1 MSAMV
6 IAKTSGS
13 VFFPARKAPV
23 YSGNPRSVWIWS
35 IARRS
40 ATPARSPS
48 IRGEPKPI
56 WGIGVPVIIQEMAPA
71 GIRKAT
77 MSTQYCATWV

>member
-1 MSAMV
+1 M
-6 IAKTSGS
+6 
-13 VFFPARKAPV
+13 AR
-23 YSGNPRSVWIWS
+23 S
-35 IARRS
+35 S

-48 IRGEPKPI
+48 TRIDPNPI
-56 WGIGVPVIIQEMAPA
+56 CGIGVPVIIQEMAPA